1 MNSLFRAEVQRRKTR
16 KNLMSQ
22 MTQTFLFLTAVV
34 SIAVADIFLK
44 KAALA
49 PTLGLAFRTPWMA
62 AAMLLYLYQIFF
74 LTYFFI
80 AGWDLSRVSS
90 LQTVVYIF
98 VAVGAGLVFFKESLT
113 AAQFLGVILASAGA
127 VLITK

>member
-1 MNSLFRAEVQRRKTR
+1 
-16 KNLMSQ
+16 MSQ
-22 MTQTFLFLTAVV
+22 VTQTFFFLTAVV
-34 SIAVADIFLK
+34 AIALADIFLK

-62 AAMLLYLYQIFF
+62 AAILLYVYQIIF

-80 AGWDLSRVSS
+80 AGWNLSTISS
-90 LQTVVYIF
+90 LQTVVYIL
-98 VAVGAGLVFFKESLT
+98 VVVVAGLVVFKESLT
-113 AAQFLGVILASAGA
+113 AMQLLGIILASAGA